1 MGKRHSRKH
10 IKGGSYSSAS
20 SYNVAVNGDANA
32 QFDRTFSQT
41 GPYASVPGNTIIGA
55 QGQNSNV
62 VGVPKDLSLIQ
73 SAGSRKRRHRSSKT
87 HKSHKSHTKK
97 ARGGFIG
104 PLVND
109 AIVPFG
115 IMAMQQN
122 YKKDKKLRGGFLGPV
137 LNEAIVPFGILGM
150 QQNYKKNKTLKG
162 GFLGPVLNEA
172 IVPFGILGMQQ
183 TYKKK

>member
-1 MGKRHSRKH
+1 MGKRHSRKYR
-10 IKGGSYSSAS
+10 KSGGGSYGSAS
-20 SYNVAVNGDANA
+20 SYNVAVNGDGNA
-32 QFDRTFSQT
+32 QYDRTFSQS
-41 GPYASVPGNTIIGA
+41 GAYGSVSGNTIIGA
-55 QGQNSNV
+55 QGQNANV
-62 VGVPKDLSLIQ
+62 VGTPKDLTLIQ
-73 SAGSRKRRHRSSKT
+73 SAGSRRRRHRSNKT
-87 HKSHKSHTKK
+87 HKSHTKK

-115 IMAMQQN
+115 LMAMQQN
-122 YKKDKKLRGGFLGPV
+122 Y
-137 LNEAIVPFGILGM
+137 N
-150 QQNYKKNKTLKG
+150 KNKNKKG